1 MAHPGVF
8 NDRVQRSWPCILV
21 GSSGCGKSVLI
32 KQLAAYN
39 GAQLVEFA
47 VNSDIDTMDLV
58 GGYEQIDPSD
68 RF

>member
-8 NDRVQRSWPCILV
+8 NDLRPAQLAVHPRWLIRMWQ
-21 GSSGCGKSVLI
+21 SVLI
-32 KQLAAYN
+32 KQRRYN

-58 GGYEQIDPSD
+58 GGYEQILSD